1 MSSGNH
7 YARWRAE
14 MASMLL
20 DNCSAWIREQDS
32 GILKIDGLQ

>member
-1 MSSGNH
+1 
-7 YARWRAE
+7 
-14 MASMLL
+14 MLL